1 MMSKFCV
8 EKSCH
13 IMSKIIV
20 EKLCSILSNRGVEKC
35 CQKFCLLKIYQA
47 KKFVETCDEK
57 FLTFQMN
64 HAIINY
70 ADFVDI
76 CRTIL

>member
-1 MMSKFCV
+1 MSKFTV
-8 EKSCH
+8 EILCLK
-13 IMSKIIV
+13 MLSKILLV
-20 EKLCSILSNRGVEKC
+20 KKLSS
-35 CQKFCLLKIYQA
+35 

-76 CRTIL
+76 CRKVFVYFFDKVVYTILEE